1 MAEISAAAVKA
12 LREKTDLPL
21 MRVKAALTEAG
32 GDEAKAMEILKSQVK
47 GLIEKR
53 ANNSALEGRIFVAVK
68 PDQTEAAMVEFAC
81 ESAPVAGAPM
91 FLALGEALVNQLLN
105 GPGAKTGEEL
115 LEQTY
120 NGVKLKDQFEE
131 LVNKIGEKF
140 VVARVAKFQGPV
152 GYYIHHDGKTA
163 CVFQA
168 EGPLKADPI
177 LRDVA
182 MHIVG
187 LKPVFA
193 TTAELD
199 QKEIEAERA
208 RLTEEIKAS
217 GKPANI
223 IDKIVAGKLS
233 VFFRDKGVL
242 AEQAFAKD
250 EAKSVQQVL
259 EAAGFKPKAFTMWV
273 LGN

>member
-1 MAEISAAAVKA
+1 MAEISAAAVNA
-12 LREKTDLPL
+12 LREKTALPL

-53 ANNSALEGRIFVAVK
+53 ANNSALEGKIFVAVK
-68 PDQTEAAMVEFAC
+68 PDQSEAAMVEFQC

-91 FLALGEALVNQLLN
+91 FLAMGEALVNQLLN
-105 GPGAKTGEEL
+105 GPGAGSGEEL
-115 LEQTY
+115 LQQTY
-120 NGVKLKDQFEE
+120 NGVKLQDQYEE
-131 LVNKIGEKF
+131 LINKIGEKF
-140 VVARVAKFQGPV
+140 VVGRIAKMKGPV

-168 EGPLKADPI
+168 EGPAKDEPI

-187 LKPVFA
+187 LKPIYA

-199 QKEIEAERA
+199 QKEIEVERA
-208 RLTEEIKAS
+208 RLTEETKAS
-217 GKPANI
+217 GKPANT
-223 IDKIVAGKLS
+223 IDKIVAGKMS

-250 EAKSVQQVL
+250 ESKSVSKVL
-259 EAAGFKPKAFTMWV
+259 EEAGYKPVGFTMWV
-273 LGN
+273 LGS

>member
-12 LREKTDLPL
+12 LRDKTDLPM
-21 MRVKAALTEAG
+21 MRVKAALTQAG

-47 GLIEKR
+47 GLMEKR

-68 PDQTEAAMVEFAC
+68 PDQSEAAMVEFQC

-91 FLALGEALVNQLLN
+91 FLAMGEALVNQLLD
-105 GPGAKTGEEL
+105 GPGATSGDEL
-115 LEQTY
+115 LEQSY
-120 NGVKLKDQFEE
+120 KGAKLKEQFEE

-140 VVARVAKFQGPV
+140 VVGRVSKMKGPV

-168 EGPLKADPI
+168 EGPAKDEPI

-187 LKPVFA
+187 LKPTF
-193 TTAELD
+193 TNTSELD
-199 QKEIEAERA
+199 QSEVEAERA

-250 EAKSVQQVL
+250 ESKSVHQVL
-259 EAAGFKPKAFTMWV
+259 EAAGYKPKSFTMWI